1 VYQGIRQSMTNA
13 KINIVWFKRDLRI
26 HDHAPLY
33 EAAQAGFPVLPIYVV
48 ELDYWQKKFASRR
61 HWHFIH
67 ECLIELRADCQK
79 IGQRSGLFS
88 L

>member
-1 VYQGIRQSMTNA
+1 MTNA

-48 ELDYWQKKFASRR
+48 ELDYWQ
-61 HWHFIH
+61 
-67 ECLIELRADCQK
+67 
-79 IGQRSGLFS
+79 
-88 L
+88 